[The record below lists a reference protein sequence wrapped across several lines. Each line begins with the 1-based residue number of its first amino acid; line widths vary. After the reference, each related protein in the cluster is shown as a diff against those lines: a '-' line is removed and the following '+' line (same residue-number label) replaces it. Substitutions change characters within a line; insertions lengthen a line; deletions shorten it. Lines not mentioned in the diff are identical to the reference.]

1 MRASFVR
8 SFVIVAC
15 ILTLSGC
22 AAAPPAYDPAEARAG
37 GELGT
42 TTIASQDAYTQP
54 MPGLTFEQNG
64 DFEVGNSF
72 DAEDWVVAP
81 ASTAER
87 DGLGPL
93 FNATSCSACHS
104 RDGRGQPPPDGME
117 MLSTL
122 VRLSVPGADA
132 HGGPLGEPVY
142 GGQLQPRAIP
152 GVMPEAASHLVWRE
166 TPGTYADGA
175 AFSLRSAT
183 LTFSDL
189 AYGPMQPDPMF
200 SMRVAAPQY
209 GLGLLEEIDEADL
222 LANADPDDLDHD
234 GISGRPNHV
243 WDAQAGTSALG
254 RFGWKA
260 NQPSLRQQTAGAML
274 GDIGMTSSVNP
285 ANECTSAQ
293 TACAAAPDGG
303 SPELSDAIL
312 DLLVFYGRTLA
323 VPARR
328 DVDDP
333 TVLRGRALFR
343 DAGCAD
349 CHVPSFTTGESDVAA
364 LSHQRIWPYT
374 DLLLHD
380 MGEELADHR
389 PDYEATGTEWRT
401 PPLWGIGLLMTV
413 NRHEYLLHDGRAR
426 GFEEAILWHGGEA
439 EASREAFRSMSA
451 DARAAL
457 VRFLRSL

>member
-1 MRASFVR
+1 MRSLASSLLCVL
-8 SFVIVAC
+8 V
-15 ILTLSGC
+15 GC
-22 AAAPPAYDPAEARAG
+22 APAGPAFDPSERLAG

-42 TTIASQDAYTQP
+42 TTLASQDAYTQP
-54 MPGLTFEQNG
+54 MPGLTFEQTG

-72 DAEDWVVAP
+72 DAEDWLVAP
-81 ASTAER
+81 ASTAMR

-93 FNATSCSACHS
+93 YNATGCSACHS

-117 MLSTL
+117 MLSML
-122 VRLSVPGADA
+122 VRLSVPGTGA
-132 HGGPLGEPVY
+132 HGGPLAEPTY

-152 GVMPEAASHLVWRE
+152 GVTAEAATHLAWSE
-166 TPGTYADGA
+166 TPGAYADGTTY
-175 AFSLRSAT
+175 SLRSAT

-189 AYGPMQPDPMF
+189 GYGPMQSDTLF
-200 SMRVAAPQY
+200 SMRVASPQY

-222 LANADPDDLDHD
+222 LAHADPDDADHD

-243 WDAQAGTSALG
+243 WDQLAGASALG

-274 GDIGMTSSVNP
+274 GDVGMTTSLNP
-285 ANECTSAQ
+285 TNECTASEAS
-293 TACAAAPDGG
+293 CLAAPNGG
-303 SPELSDAIL
+303 DPELSDMIL

-349 CHVPSFTTGESDVAA
+349 CHVPTFTTGDSDVAA
-364 LSHQRIWPYT
+364 LSHQQIWPYT

-380 MGEELADHR
+380 MGEGLADGR
-389 PDYEATGTEWRT
+389 PDFEATGTEWRT
-401 PPLWGIGLLMTV
+401 PPLWGIGLLTTV

-439 EASREAFRSMSA
+439 EASREAFRAMSA
-451 DARAAL
+451 DERAAL

>member
-1 MRASFVR
+1 MRRFLASL
-8 SFVIVAC
+8 SCAA
-15 ILTLSGC
+15 LGLASGC
-22 AAAPPAYDPAEARAG
+22 APAPLGYDPAEERAG
-37 GELGT
+37 GALGT
-42 TTIASQDAYTQP
+42 TTSTSQDAYTQP

-72 DAEDWVVAP
+72 DAEDWIVAP
-81 ASTAER
+81 ASAAQR

-93 FNATSCSACHS
+93 YNATGCSSCHS

-117 MLSTL
+117 MLSML
-122 VRLSVPGADA
+122 VRLSVPGTDA
-132 HGGPLGEPVY
+132 HGGPLPEPTY
-142 GGQLQPRAIP
+142 GGQFQPRSIP
-152 GVMPEAASHLVWRE
+152 GVMPEGATTLTWDE
-166 TPGTYADGA
+166 MPGAYADGTTYSLRA
-175 AFSLRSAT
+175 PHLAFSA
-183 LTFSDL
+183 LT
-189 AYGPMQPDPMF
+189 YGPMQADAMF
-200 SMRVAAPQY
+200 SVRVASPQF
-209 GLGLLEEIDEADL
+209 GLGLLEAVSATDI
-222 LANADPDDLDHD
+222 LANADPDDADHD

-243 WDAQAGTSALG
+243 WDQVAGAMALG

-274 GDIGMTSSVNP
+274 GDVGMTSSVDPDTN
-285 ANECTSAQ
+285 CTSVELD
-293 TACAAAPDGG
+293 CAAAPDGG
-303 SPELSDAIL
+303 APELSDMIL

-328 DVDDP
+328 DVADP
-333 TVLRGRALFR
+333 IVLRGRALFR

-349 CHVPSFTTGESDVAA
+349 CHVPSFTTGTSDVAA
-364 LSHQRIWPYT
+364 LSQQRIWPYT

-380 MGEELADHR
+380 MGDGLADHR

-426 GFEEAILWHGGEA
+426 GLAEAILWHGGEG
-439 EASREAFRSMSA
+439 EAAREAFRAMSA
-451 DARAAL
+451 ADRDAL